1 MLFTLHS
8 SQIWKSSSRY
18 FKNFESIRFITKFIG
33 GIVTFQSD
41 IEIVKPADNIPTRL
55 SSLRFSYVREM
66 WFFFFF
72 FFFLRCLKEYFL
84 SFRGRNFVSLF
95 LLNGFTRYWKAI
107 IFFTFLFSPYLL
119 RDQERERRR
128 YHGVLVRAI
137 EARKRY
143 EERERRREEMKEE
156 KRATRER

>member
-1 MLFTLHS
+1 MF
-8 SQIWKSSSRY
+8 
-18 FKNFESIRFITKFIG
+18 
-33 GIVTFQSD
+33 
-41 IEIVKPADNIPTRL
+41 
-55 SSLRFSYVREM
+55 VRI
-66 WFFFFF
+66 FP
-72 FFFLRCLKEYFL
+72 
-84 SFRGRNFVSLF
+84 SFRGGNFVSLF
-95 LLNGFTRYWKAI
+95 LLNGFTCYWKAI